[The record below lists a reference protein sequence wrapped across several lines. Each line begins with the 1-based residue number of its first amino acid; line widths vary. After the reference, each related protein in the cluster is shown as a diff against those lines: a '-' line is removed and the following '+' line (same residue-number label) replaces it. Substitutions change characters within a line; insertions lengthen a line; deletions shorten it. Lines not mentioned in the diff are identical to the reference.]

1 MRFKVLALVALAH
14 FASAGLTA
22 QAQQSPTDTLVG
34 QRIETCK
41 ADLRFIIAVAQAQL
55 RADVAGRRPSRPG
68 AAWVVAIVDVT
79 NNGQRADSVQG
90 LALLKD
96 DRNRNA
102 DWRLFNG
109 ADIVVENKLAE
120 ELGITAAWELV
131 EPGQTIRIAAVFEV
145 PEGVRSL
152 RLLPN
157 KISCR

>member
-1 MRFKVLALVALAH
+1 MRVLVFALAALVHLAVVGRP
-14 FASAGLTA
+14 AE
-22 QAQQSPTDTLVG
+22 AQQSPADSLVG
-34 QRIETCK
+34 QQIETCK
-41 ADLRFIIAVAQAQL
+41 ADLRFNISVAEAQL